1 MTKIPVLQVHFDKYS
16 FRWIFNVFIDCAAS
30 AIGLYRHCNAI
41 KLSAAPENQITFLR
55 YDQKPDDPPM
65 TPRRQTTGRTANK
78 KSLRAGP
85 TAANSARDTNE
96 LAAEVLGRFREVFR
110 AAKLHFAAV
119 QKIAGVSGAQL
130 WALSEINAQPGL
142 RVSDLTQ
149 KMSLHQSTVSN
160 LVEKL
165 DSVGLLRRVR
175 EDGDNRVVRLQ
186 LTSAGKKVVARAPE
200 PARGVLPDALE
211 QLDERSLKKLSS
223 SLESLVKQMK
233 VRAPGATK
241 THLENI

>member
-1 MTKIPVLQVHFDKYS
+1 MTK
-16 FRWIFNVFIDCAAS
+16 
-30 AIGLYRHCNAI
+30 
-41 KLSAAPENQITFLR
+41 
-55 YDQKPDDPPM
+55 
-65 TPRRQTTGRTANK
+65 RQTTGRTAK
-78 KSLRAGP
+78 RKSVRAGP
-85 TAANSARDTNE
+85 LAANAAPDTSE

-119 QKIAGVSGAQL
+119 KKLAGVSGAQL

-165 DSVGLLRRVR
+165 NSSGLLRRVR
-175 EDGDNRVVRLQ
+175 EAGDNRVVRLQ
-186 LTSAGKKVVARAPE
+186 LTNAGKKMLAQAPK
-200 PARGVLPDALE
+200 PTRGVLPDALE
-211 QLDERSLKKLSS
+211 KLDRRSLRKLST
-223 SLESLVKQMK
+223 SLDSLVKQMK
-233 VRAPGATK
+233 IRAPSATK

>member
-1 MTKIPVLQVHFDKYS
+1 MVTKRQ
-16 FRWIFNVFIDCAAS
+16 
-30 AIGLYRHCNAI
+30 I
-41 KLSAAPENQITFLR
+41 K
-55 YDQKPDDPPM
+55 
-65 TPRRQTTGRTANK
+65 GRTANNK
-78 KSLRAGP
+78 KPKRGRL
-85 TAANSARDTNE
+85 AANAAAETNE

-165 DSVGLLRRVR
+165 NSAGLLRRVR
-175 EDGDNRVVRLQ
+175 GDGDNRVVRLQ
-186 LTSAGKKVVARAPE
+186 LTSAGKKLLARAPN
-200 PARGVLPDALE
+200 PARGVLPDALDK
-211 QLDERSLKKLSS
+211 LDRRSLKKLSS
-223 SLESLVKQMK
+223 ALERLVEQMK
-233 VRAPGATK
+233 FREPRATR